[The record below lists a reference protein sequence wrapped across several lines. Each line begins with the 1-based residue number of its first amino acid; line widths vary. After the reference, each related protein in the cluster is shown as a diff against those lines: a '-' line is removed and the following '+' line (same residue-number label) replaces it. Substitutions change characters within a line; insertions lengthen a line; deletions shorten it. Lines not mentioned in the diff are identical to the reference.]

1 MAAAHGH
8 GEVIRVL
15 AGELRADVNAKDSKG
30 RTPLHADVNAKD
42 NNGRTPLHH
51 AAENDHHQL
60 VCMLLE
66 ELRATPIEGLEV
78 PHSTF

>member
-15 AGELRADVNAKDSKG
+15 AGELRADVNAKDS
-30 RTPLHADVNAKD
+30 
-42 NNGRTPLHH
+42 NGRTPLHH